1 MYYVPSYAAPVTG
14 SGRGHLLWIQRHAS
28 RMIFGFLLITGF
40 HHTRLA
46 MHQQWNVLFPV
57 FSYVRYV
64 NCCFDYVYY
73 HNAAV

>member
-14 SGRGHLLWIQRHAS
+14 SGRGHLLWVQRHAS

-46 MHQQWNVLFPV
+46 MYQQWKRTLSCLQLCSLCELLF
-57 FSYVRYV
+57 
-64 NCCFDYVYY
+64 
-73 HNAAV
+73 